1 MSDEV
6 GETVNENQKLATQEE
21 QITKPAPKVKPQRE
35 KDPKK
40 VAAGKKLAEKNRQ
53 AKAALEREIKREIAE
68 KEQEN
73 ENSAGWLPEMSF
85 QTVLSIVG
93 IAFTAFELYQRFRQ
107 KESSVSVQST
117 ISPRAEPKHSGGD
130 RESGE
135 AAGAKLGAERSDSG
149 ATAELEKAKRRR
161 AKPRE
166 APSVQ
171 KSEWCERIA
180 DQRSIIYFFL
190 TTKMSEQ
197 NKLVKMVTDSA
208 VLVGLTAG
216 VGYLA
221 KKILKENFLG
231 DPSSNVMNYAKF
243 TGVLAG
249 SMALKTYLEDQ
260 KILPKSI

>member
-6 GETVNENQKLATQEE
+6 SETVNENQKLATQEE

-93 IAFTAFELYQRFRQ
+93 IAFTAFELYQRFHP
-107 KESSVSVQST
+107 KTSSGGRINAEHNSAQNT
-117 ISPRAEPKHSGGD
+117 ISPREEPKHSG
-130 RESGE
+130 
-135 AAGAKLGAERSDSG
+135 AERSAD
-149 ATAELEKAKRRR
+149 ERNPEKRRQFKIR
-161 AKPRE
+161 NGL
-166 APSVQ
+166 
-171 KSEWCERIA
+171 
-180 DQRSIIYFFL
+180 IIYFFL
-190 TTKMSEQ
+190 ATKMSEQ
-197 NKLVKMVTDSA
+197 NKLVRMVTDSA
-208 VLVGLTAG
+208 VLVGLSAA

-221 KKILKENFLG
+221 KKILNEHFLG
-231 DPSSNVMNYAKF
+231 GPSSNVMNYAKF

-249 SMALKTYLEDQ
+249 SMAMKTYLEDQ